1 MSRSSPRS
9 FALALAAAVVAAAC
23 DTDDEPRE
31 REPACSGYALLQR
44 SAAAGLSKVEQF
56 PDTPAQAE
64 LFLNRNL
71 VDGAVGISTGIDLG
85 YGRTQSSDSAF
96 RHIGLRLAEATAA
109 VDLLYVWVD
118 RSLPAEV
125 SGAYSWSAYRS
136 DDNVAWVAIPIAGSV
151 RFGFADNRFEIP
163 IASAAASYLKVV
175 TRPLATGVTTD
186 ASFSTVFVTEL
197 QAFDSLCVTPP

>member
-1 MSRSSPRS
+1 VRWSLP
-9 FALALAAAVVAAAC
+9 LAVAVVALAPAC
-23 DTDDEPRE
+23 DSDDELRE
-31 REPACSGYALLQR
+31 PEPACSGYALVQR

-64 LFLNRNL
+64 LFLNPDL

-151 RFGFADNRFEIP
+151 QFGVAENRFEIP
-163 IASAAASYLKVV
+163 IASTAASYLKVV
-175 TRPLATGVTTD
+175 TRPLAVGITTEP
-186 ASFSTVFVTEL
+186 SFSSVFVTEV
-197 QAFDSLCVTPP
+197 QAFDSLCVKPP